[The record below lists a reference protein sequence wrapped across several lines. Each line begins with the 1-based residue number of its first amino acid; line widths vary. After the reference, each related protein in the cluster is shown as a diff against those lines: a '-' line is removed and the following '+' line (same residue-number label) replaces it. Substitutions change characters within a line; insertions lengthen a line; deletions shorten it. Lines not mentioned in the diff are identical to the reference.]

1 MIACESVPE
10 VLLGFPDAAVVFI
23 QMEVEVQTISS
34 PHSRQPTAEHA
45 LTNKRVAAITSKSTL
60 DDVGYLRYLEK

>member
-1 MIACESVPE
+1 
-10 VLLGFPDAAVVFI
+10 
-23 QMEVEVQTISS
+23 MEVEVQTISS